1 MKYHTLIASDVD
13 GTLIPEETTVLPAAV
28 LTQIRAAHER
38 GFLFMAA
45 SGRQYP
51 SLRALFEPVAD
62 KMAFLIENG
71 GGIYY
76 HDQLRYTNGLPRE
89 TALAIARYV
98 MDVPGCE
105 FLTDDAYGS
114 TILPKSDAFETRV
127 RDEMKLSYR
136 RLHDLSE
143 LPAQPL
149 KIAVFCPE
157 GTERYADT
165 FQRDWG
171 KRVKVVVSG
180 RQWID
185 FNLSDKGTGLLAAC
199 REFDIPQSQTIA
211 FGDNWNDVSM
221 LENAACPYIMSTA
234 NVTLKARFS
243 RHCDDVAG
251 ELKKICEKFQ
261 EN

>member
-1 MKYHTLIASDVD
+1 MNFHTLIASDVD
-13 GTLIPEETTVLPAAV
+13 GTLIPEETTVLPEAV
-28 LTQIRAAHER
+28 LNQIRAVHER

-62 KMAFLIENG
+62 QMAFLIENG

-76 HDQLRYTNGLPRE
+76 RDRLRYTNGLPRD

-98 MDVPGCE
+98 MAVPNCE
-105 FLTDDAYGS
+105 FLIDDAYGS
-114 TILPKSDAFETRV
+114 TVLPKSDAFERRV

-136 RLHDLSE
+136 RIDDLND
-143 LPAQPL
+143 LPDAPL

-157 GTERYADT
+157 GTERYADA

-171 KRVKVVVSG
+171 VRVNVVVSG

-199 REFDIPQSQTIA
+199 REFGIPQSSTIA
-211 FGDNWNDVSM
+211 FGDNWNDVPM
-221 LENAACPYIMSTA
+221 LRNAARPYIMSTA
-234 NVTLKARFS
+234 NPELKGMFS
-243 RHCDDVAG
+243 RRCDDVAE
-251 ELKKICEKFQ
+251 ELKKICGNFEK
-261 EN
+261 N